1 MVDPDFAACF
11 GRVVVEHAQMLRQER
26 QVIFTLRSSAPLD
39 KGLCA
44 RLLASLAPDYEGFE
58 LRINNLFGYAT
69 LDEAGLRELM
79 EEMKRDGV
87 PINGFLD
94 RCRITITGQNIT
106 IGVCHGTKFLQEMQ
120 FERLLAERIAAHTG
134 VKPRVT
140 LESSVGEAEQRQMEE
155 KLERKIAPPVV
166 KFEKKNTAPSIKVEG
181 LDLTD
186 KPVTIFHGKMFT
198 PKNLTPLKDL
208 GGEGGKCMI
217 WGDVFFT
224 EVKGSFRKIYTV
236 SITDYTGSI
245 NLKIRA
251 QEGEDCSKW
260 ESIPK
265 GTTVV
270 VRGDCSYDKY
280 EHDYIVWPYDVLFV
294 ERKKRE
300 DNAPVKRVE
309 LHLHTKLSSM
319 DAFCDPGGIVKLAHR
334 MATRPLPSPTTASV
348 RGYPEAM
355 LAADAIHKTDPDFK
369 LIYGCEATLSMT

>member
-1 MVDPDFAACF
+1 MADPDFAACF

-134 VKPRVT
+134 VKPKVT

-224 EVKGSFRKIYTV
+224 EVKGNFRKIYTV

-260 ESIPK
+260 EAIPK

-300 DNAPVKRVE
+300 DNAP
-309 LHLHTKLSSM
+309 SSGWSCICIPSCP
-319 DAFCDPGGIVKLAHR
+319 AWTPSATPAASSSWPTGW
-334 MATRPLPSPTTASV
+334 ATRPLPSPTTVSV
-348 RGYPEAM
+348 RATRKPCWRQTPSTRQTRTSSSSTAVR
-355 LAADAIHKTDPDFK
+355 P
-369 LIYGCEATLSMT
+369 TLSMT